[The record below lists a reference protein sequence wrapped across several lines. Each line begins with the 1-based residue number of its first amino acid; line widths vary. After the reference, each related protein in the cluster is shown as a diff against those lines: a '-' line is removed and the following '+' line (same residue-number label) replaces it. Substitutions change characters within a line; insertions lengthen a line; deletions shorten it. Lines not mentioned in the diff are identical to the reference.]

1 MSFSLDW
8 YEKIWEGSDS
18 EVFKKQWSDHV
29 LKVYELGIPPEM
41 IRAYHLKQSQL
52 SERQYKPL
60 EPWKTNTDLCNP
72 DSHIIFRWK
81 RVKWVTCSVL
91 ELNPDQVS
99 FGGVDW
105 YFWIRTISRARY
117 VDWVTLKWL
126 ERDDP
131 LIQEIETRLQRT
143 WVPIW
148 RWLWVFAI
156 DPINVKV
163 QWVRNWVLDLLIT
176 DLGANIR
183 VSMVGHY

>member
-8 YEKIWEGSDS
+8 YIKKWEGSDS
-18 EVFKKQWSDHV
+18 VVFNKEWFYHV
-29 LKVYELGIPPEM
+29 VKVYNHGITPQI
-41 IRAYHLKQSQL
+41 IRAYHKMQSEL
-52 SERQYKPL
+52 SKHQYEPL
-60 EPWKTNTDLCNP
+60 ESWKSNTDICVTDKQVTFL
-72 DSHIIFRWK
+72 WE
-81 RVKWVTCSVL
+81 RVQWVTCSILALDPNEVF
-91 ELNPDQVS
+91 S
-99 FGGVDW
+99 GKVDW
-105 YFWIRTISRARY
+105 YSWIRTVSRARY
-117 VDWVTLKWL
+117 IDWDTLEWL

-163 QWVRNWVLDLLIT
+163 QWIKAWVLHLLVT

-183 VSMVGHY
+183 VNMAGHF